1 MGDSSRNIK
10 QVVITGTA
18 LQDLKTHQ
26 GGGKRR
32 AIRRLPRTTTAKVQK
47 IQQGGDT
54 VPGQSLAAAANYAA
68 AAKIS
73 QSMKGGSTAAPATP
87 TTMPG
92 TQPQVPALLK
102 TPAIQAAI
110 QSGTAIVPASAS
122 ASSSAPAVQQQQQQQ
137 QGGKLKLLPAKK
149 KKTAKLHLAPPTKT
163 HPQKSTSVT
172 KTRKIRVQLAGFKK
186 RMTKAKTITKD
197 SREKPITEI
206 RALLEEARLVKPAK
220 EGKTVPETVLRD
232 IYKDYLL
239 LRNRAL

>member
-122 ASSSAPAVQQQQQQQ
+122 SVVQQQQQ

>member
-110 QSGTAIVPASAS
+110 QSGTTIVPASA
-122 ASSSAPAVQQQQQQQ
+122 PAVQQQQQQQQQ

>member
-1 MGDSSRNIK
+1 MGDSSSSNIK
-10 QVVITGTA
+10 QVVISGSA
-18 LQDLKTHQ
+18 LQDMKAHQ
-26 GGGKRR
+26 SGGKRR
-32 AIRRLPRTTTAKVQK
+32 AVRRLSGNKTAKIQK
-47 IQQGGDT
+47 LQQGGDS

-68 AAKIS
+68 AAKLT
-73 QSMKGGSTAAPATP
+73 QAMKGGSAPSAAATP

-102 TPAIQAAI
+102 VPAVQAAL
-110 QSGTAIVPASAS
+110 QAGTAIVPASSSVAS
-122 ASSSAPAVQQQQQQQ
+122 QQ
-137 QGGKLKLLPAKK
+137 QGGKLKLVPARR
-149 KKTAKLHLAPPTKT
+149 KKTSKVLLSPPTKP
-163 HPQKSTSVT
+163 HPHKSTSVT

-197 SREKPITEI
+197 SRDKPITEI
-206 RALLEEARLVKPAK
+206 RAVLEEARLVKPAK

>member
-1 MGDSSRNIK
+1 MGDSSNTIK
-10 QVVITGTA
+10 NVVITGTA
-18 LQDLKTHQ
+18 LQDMKAHQ
-26 GGGKRR
+26 VGGKRR
-32 AIRRLPRTTTAKVQK
+32 AIRRLSRTTTAKVQK

-54 VPGQSLAAAANYAA
+54 VPGQSLAGAQNYAA
-68 AAKIS
+68 AAKLV
-73 QSMKGGSTAAPATP
+73 QTMKGGSASTAPAPTATQTPAVP

-102 TPAIQAAI
+102 
-110 QSGTAIVPASAS
+110 V
-122 ASSSAPAVQQQQQQQ
+122 PAVQAALQAGTAVVPAQQ
-137 QGGKLKLLPAKK
+137 QGGKLKLVPARK
-149 KKTAKLHLAPPTKT
+149 KKTSKLLLAPPTK
-163 HPQKSTSVT
+163 HQQHKSTSVT

-197 SREKPITEI
+197 SRDKPITEI
-206 RALLEEARLVKPAK
+206 RAVLEEARLVKPPK

>member
-18 LQDLKTHQ
+18 LQDLKMHQ

-32 AIRRLPRTTTAKVQK
+32 AIRRLPRTTAKIQKVQE
-47 IQQGGDT
+47 GGDT

-73 QSMKGGSTAAPATP
+73 QSMKGGSAAAAATP

-110 QSGTAIVPASAS
+110 QSGTAIVP